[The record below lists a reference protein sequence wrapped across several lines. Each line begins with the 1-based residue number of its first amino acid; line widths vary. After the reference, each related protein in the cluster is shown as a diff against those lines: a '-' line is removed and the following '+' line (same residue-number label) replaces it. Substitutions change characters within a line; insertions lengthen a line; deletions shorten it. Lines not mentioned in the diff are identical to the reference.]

1 MESGRSKGQ
10 RLFLFGFAA
19 LMAAMVAVPVA
30 ASAGAWVSS
39 GYNAT
44 VLQGQSIVTSIE
56 SPNGSAI
63 AFSHAAGGYTWTM
76 PTGIT
81 SAYLVTNITTNDLQG
96 SSVNQIT
103 WASLYASAGNVT
115 FGLGTSAT
123 SFLPYAYSYGAHLT
137 SIAVGISPSYL
148 TGDPSQHAII
158 EVQSSATTYG
168 NATITARG
176 NSGLSNW
183 FGPAAAEDMGYIIGG
198 IVVWVLAIL
207 AMPWYDLEV
216 HKVTK
221 RVTEPVKRRLFGK
234 GREARRAAGKGG
246 DR

>member
-1 MESGRSKGQ
+1 MAESGRSKGQ
-10 RLFLFGFAA
+10 RLFLFGFIA
-19 LMAAMVAVPVA
+19 LIAAMIAVPVA
-30 ASAGAWVSS
+30 ASAGAWVAS

-44 VLQGQSIVTSIE
+44 VLQGQSTVTNIE

-63 AFSHAAGGYTWTM
+63 AFSHATGGYTWTQ
-76 PTGIT
+76 PAGVT
-81 SAYLVTNITTNDLQG
+81 SAFLVTNITTNDMQG
-96 SSVNQIT
+96 SSVNQIA
-103 WASLYASAGNVT
+103 WASLYAYAGNVT

-123 SFLPYAYSYGAHLT
+123 NFLPYAYSYGASLT
-137 SIAVGISPSYL
+137 SISVPIAPSYL
-148 TGDPSQHAII
+148 TGDPGQHAII

-198 IVVWVLAIL
+198 IVVWILAFL

-216 HKVTK
+216 H
-221 RVTEPVKRRLFGK
+221 RITEPVKRRIFRK
-234 GREARRAAGKGG
+234 GRAAAKGG
-246 DR
+246 AR